1 MDDLL
6 SYLDSVQIDVVK
18 RKYYNANKVN
28 AVFEE
33 IRNQAEQLISENERL
48 QTLLNEKEE
57 EERSSAAAWSSVQE
71 TYREILIKA
80 HDRAEAII
88 SEAKERSA
96 VIEKNAELR
105 CVQTAKQVEDCFDAL
120 RQREEQNIEFLNTR
134 MQAFLSRLNGAEERK
149 PPEHKDSDLASY
161 PGSNIGFPEN
171 AVSGKDDLP
180 DDLVSKINQLSQEI
194 QALETE
200 S

>member
-33 IRNQAEQLISENERL
+33 IRNQAEQLVSENQRL

-80 HDRAEAII
+80 HDDR
-88 SEAKERSA
+88 KHQER
-96 VIEKNAELR
+96 
-105 CVQTAKQVEDCFDAL
+105 
-120 RQREEQNIEFLNTR
+120 NTR
-134 MQAFLSRLNGAEERK
+134 KIMINISSSGNK
-149 PPEHKDSDLASY
+149 Y
-161 PGSNIGFPEN
+161 PGQILCEKTDQNE
-171 AVSGKDDLP
+171 
-180 DDLVSKINQLSQEI
+180 
-194 QALETE
+194 
-200 S
+200 